1 MLAVQLPQPVQQPD
15 AVPADHGDVLVQRHP
30 AGLHHPEGDRH
41 HQQQHLHRQLRVL
54 QRPDVAGGEDG
65 AVHAV
70 HIQAEQDGEE
80 RAAQVRV
87 AGVAP
92 AQGAAL
98 HARGAAGAAAGPE
111 GPRHGAGHADQERDN
126 EFEEDDPGEEHGG
139 EQQHEQD
146 HAEPAQVQQ
155 PEFQKLQHKQ

>member
-15 AVPADHGDVLVQRHP
+15 PVPADHGDVLVQRHP
-30 AGLHHPEGDRH
+30 AGVHHPEGDRH
-41 HQQQHLHRQLRVL
+41 HQQHHLLRQLRLL

-70 HIQAEQDGEE
+70 HIQAEQDREE
-80 RAAQVRV
+80 RAAPVRV
-87 AGVAP
+87 AGAAP

-111 GPRHGAGHADQERDN
+111 GPHHGAGHADQERDD
-126 EFEEDDPGEEHGG
+126 EHEEDDHGQEHGG

-146 HAEPAQVQQ
+146 HAEPAEVQQ
-155 PEFQKLQHKQ
+155 PKL